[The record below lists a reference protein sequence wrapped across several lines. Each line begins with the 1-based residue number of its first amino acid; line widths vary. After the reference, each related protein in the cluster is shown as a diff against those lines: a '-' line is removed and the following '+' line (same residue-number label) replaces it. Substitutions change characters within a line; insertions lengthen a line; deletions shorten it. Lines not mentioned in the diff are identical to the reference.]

1 MAITKT
7 CDRCGDVINTNPM
20 ANTIL
25 PSFMIKKLNDFMRG
39 WVDIDLC
46 PNCEKELNAWLN
58 NKQSKTAVYR
68 KRETTNG

>member
-7 CDRCGDVINTNPM
+7 CDRCGDIINMNPM

-46 PNCEKELNAWLN
+46 QNCEKELNAWLN
-58 NKQSKTAVYR
+58 NKQNKTVAYR
-68 KRETTNG
+68 KRETMND

>member
-1 MAITKT
+1 M
-7 CDRCGDVINTNPM
+7 C
-20 ANTIL
+20 NTIL

-58 NKQSKTAVYR
+58 NKQSKTVVYR
-68 KRETTNG
+68 KRETTND